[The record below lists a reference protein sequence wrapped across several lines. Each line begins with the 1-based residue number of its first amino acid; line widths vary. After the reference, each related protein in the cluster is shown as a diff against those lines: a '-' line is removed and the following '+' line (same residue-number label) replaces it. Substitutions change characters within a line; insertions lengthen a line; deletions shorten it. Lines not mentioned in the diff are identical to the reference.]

1 MAKREIKTDGW
12 LATYADTVTLL
23 LTFFVLLYSLST
35 VDSQKLQQIAAA
47 MQSAFSGKAD
57 KSILEFNSSSGDVPI
72 VGKPQLTVED
82 AQENENLE
90 ILEDVLSYIKENDL
104 ENDVQI
110 YEDEKGLNIQ
120 MKDSV
125 LFDTGK
131 AELRPD
137 SKNVLDKVSDLI
149 GKVDNKIIIEG
160 HTDNVPINKPG
171 MENNWHLSSAR
182 ALSVLDYFLDNNK
195 VLNPKRFSAQGCGE
209 YKPIAPND
217 TNEGRAKNR
226 RVNIIVVTNVKEQGN
241 EQEK

>member
-1 MAKREIKTDGW
+1 MAKKDIKTDGW

-35 VDSQKLQQIAAA
+35 IDSQKFQQIAVA

-57 KSILEFNSSSGDVPI
+57 RSILEFNSSSGDVPI

-82 AQENENLE
+82 IQENEDLE
-90 ILEDVLSYIKENDL
+90 ILEDVLTYIKENDL

-131 AELRPD
+131 AELRSD

-149 GKVDNKIIIEG
+149 VKVDNKIIIEG
-160 HTDNVPINKPG
+160 HTDNVPINTPA
-171 MENNWHLSSAR
+171 MPNNWHLSSAR
-182 ALSVLDYFLDNNK
+182 ALSVLDYFLGSK
-195 VLNPKRFSAQGCGE
+195 KILNPQRFSAQGCGE
-209 YKPIAPND
+209 YRPIAKND
-217 TNEGRAKNR
+217 TDEGRAKNR

>member
-1 MAKREIKTDGW
+1 MAKKEMKTDGW

-23 LTFFVLLYSLST
+23 LTFFVLLYSLSSI
-35 VDSQKLQQIAAA
+35 DSQKFQQIAVA

-57 KSILEFNSSSGDVPI
+57 RSILEFNSSSGDVPI

-90 ILEDVLSYIKENDL
+90 ILEDVLTYIKENDL
-104 ENDVQI
+104 EKDVQI

-131 AELRPD
+131 AELRSD

-160 HTDNVPINKPG
+160 HTDNVPINTPA
-171 MENNWHLSSAR
+171 MPNNWHLSSAR
-182 ALSVLDYFLDNNK
+182 ALSVLDYFLDSK
-195 VLNPKRFSAQGCGE
+195 KILNPQRFSAQGCGE
-209 YKPIAPND
+209 YRPIAKND
-217 TNEGRAKNR
+217 TDEGRAKNR
-226 RVNIIVVTNVKEQGN
+226 RVNIIVVTNVKEQ
-241 EQEK
+241 

>member
-1 MAKREIKTDGW
+1 MNNLAKKEMKTDGW

-35 VDSQKLQQIAAA
+35 IDSQKFQQIAVA

-57 KSILEFNSSSGDVPI
+57 RSILEFNSSSGDVPI

-82 AQENENLE
+82 IQENENLE
-90 ILEDVLSYIKENDL
+90 ILEDVLTYIKENDL

-131 AELRPD
+131 AELRSD

-160 HTDNVPINKPG
+160 HTDNVPINTPA
-171 MENNWHLSSAR
+171 MPNNWHLSSAR
-182 ALSVLDYFLDNNK
+182 ALSVLDYFLGSK
-195 VLNPKRFSAQGCGE
+195 KILNPQRFSAQGCGE
-209 YKPIAPND
+209 YRPIAKND
-217 TNEGRAKNR
+217 TDEGRAKNR
-226 RVNIIVVTNVKEQGN
+226 RVNIIVVTNVKEQ
-241 EQEK
+241 